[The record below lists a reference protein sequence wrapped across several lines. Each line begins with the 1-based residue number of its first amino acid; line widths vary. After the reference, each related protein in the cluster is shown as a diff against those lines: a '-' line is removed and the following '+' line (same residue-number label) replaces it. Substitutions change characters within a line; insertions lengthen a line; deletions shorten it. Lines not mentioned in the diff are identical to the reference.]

1 MLEQRQLFLFNW
13 IAATH
18 DWGVGR
24 IIHGSA
30 STMNLVVR
38 TDRVTHNI
46 WSNKRTDFLYEIF
59 ISFLFDEKKTF
70 IITQNEYIFNVAR
83 LYTMEVSLKIHNNFY
98 FWSIFFNRI
107 IIIIQC
113 KVYKVLIINA
123 QASFV
128 QDKRIFEY
136 QSLFKES
143 FSIMRKKRVS
153 SEFCTQCELSWRIS
167 DLIENDNKHLHR
179 DIVLA
184 SSITFLWI
192 KKRYYSLP
200 NGISLA
206 VSREWMMLRD

>member
-30 STMNLVVR
+30 STMNLWCTLIELR
-38 TDRVTHNI
+38 TIFDRINAPIFLWNI
-46 WSNKRTDFLYEIF
+46 YFFSIRRKE
-59 ISFLFDEKKTF
+59 F

-143 FSIMRKKRVS
+143 FSIIRKKRVS
-153 SEFCTQCELSWRIS
+153 SEFCTQCELSSRIS

>member
-30 STMNLVVR
+30 STINLWCALELR
-38 TDRVTHNI
+38 TIFDRINAPI
-46 WSNKRTDFLYEIF
+46 FYEIF

-136 QSLFKES
+136 QSLFKKS